1 MQAPQLRRPW
11 MLGWAPQ
18 VPSSQLRGR
27 GWWTVCAS
35 CSAAAG
41 ICCGLFLW
49 QRSSGGG
56 QPSRLRSPRGHHL
69 LAPCAPPALSAACT
83 VGRCCS
89 LCASAGCRHSRSGAS
104 TGPRRLRPRCRPG
117 RWGTGSLPLPQ
128 LAPSAAAGCCCPSQQ
143 SCSPPG
149 VPQSAMT
156 CPAKRAVPSGR
167 VFLALR
173 VGEQGEPKNAVGE
186 RWQGLARGLR
196 VG

>member
-1 MQAPQLRRPW
+1 MLLDWRTRRSEPRAGPGAALHAMGLASEEPCVHEPAVRWHMQAPQLRRPW

-156 CPAKRAVPSGR
+156 
-167 VFLALR
+167 
-173 VGEQGEPKNAVGE
+173 
-186 RWQGLARGLR
+186 
-196 VG
+196 